1 MRLRLLAFA
10 TASDVLGTEEVAIEV
25 GDGLDVAGLRT
36 ELARRYPA
44 LQPLWPRL
52 AIGVD
57 GVIAD
62 AETPLREGS
71 EVALLPPVS
80 GG

>member
-1 MRLRLLAFA
+1 MRLLLLAFA
-10 TASDVLGTEEVAIEV
+10 SAADALGAGETTVDVP
-25 GDGLDVAGLRT
+25 DGLDVAGLRA
-36 ELARRYPA
+36 ELARRYPV

-62 AETPLREGS
+62 AATPLREGA

>member
-25 GDGLDVAGLRT
+25 GYGLDVAGLRT